1 MRITKDEAIQIA
13 QVECKRRGWPWH
25 GPILV
30 HWGIFSF
37 TVRTNT
43 QRRGGNASLRIRK
56 HDGVVVG
63 AAFAD
68 R

>member
-1 MRITKDEAIQIA
+1 MKITKTEAMQIA
-13 QVECKRRGWPWH
+13 RQECERRGWPWQE
-25 GPILV
+25 PILI
-30 HWGIFSF
+30 HWGFFSF

-43 QRRGGNASLRIRK
+43 QRRGGNVSLRIRK
-56 HDGVVVG
+56 RDGVVVG